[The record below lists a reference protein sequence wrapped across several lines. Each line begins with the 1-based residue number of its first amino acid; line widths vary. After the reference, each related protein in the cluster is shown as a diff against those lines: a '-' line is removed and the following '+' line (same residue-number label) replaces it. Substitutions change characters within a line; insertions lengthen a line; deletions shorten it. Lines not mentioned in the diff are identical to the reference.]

1 MMKLTLGMND
11 PLLIK
16 LGKSYEQKPD
26 DEWSTRLKNVE
37 IKGDY
42 KSEASVTVIDGYDR
56 DLVEINEETYRFK
69 KAGAIVIVFADDT
82 ELFFGFEDLTE
93 AVDFANK
100 MITLL
105 STDDIVK

>member
-37 IKGDY
+37 IKGDF
-42 KSEASVTVIDGYDR
+42 KSEASVTVIDGYED
-56 DLVEINEETYRFK
+56 DLVDISGTTYRFK
-69 KAGAIVIVFADDT
+69 RAGAIVIVYTDDT
-82 ELFFGFEDLTE
+82 ELFFGFEDRTE
-93 AVDFANK
+93 AVVFANN

-105 STDDIVK
+105 STNDVIK

>member
-1 MMKLTLGMND
+1 MMKLTLGIND
-11 PLLIK
+11 PLLTD
-16 LGKSYEQKPD
+16 LGKSYQQTAD

-37 IKGDY
+37 IKGDN

-56 DLVEINEETYRFK
+56 DLVQINDTIYRFK
-69 KAGAIVIVFADDT
+69 HNGAVVIVFADDT

-93 AVDFANK
+93 ALDFSNK

-105 STDDIVK
+105 STNDVIK

>member
-1 MMKLTLGMND
+1 MMKLTLNENN
-11 PLLIK
+11 PLLTSLSK
-16 LGKSYEQKPD
+16 NYKQTPD

-42 KSEASVTVIDGYDR
+42 KSEASVTVIDGYDN
-56 DLVEINEETYRFK
+56 DLVDINGTTYRFK

>member
-11 PLLIK
+11 PLLTC
-16 LGKSYEQKPD
+16 LGKSYVQQPD

-37 IKGDY
+37 IKGEN

-56 DLVEINEETYRFK
+56 DLVDINEETYRFK

-82 ELFFGFEDLTE
+82 ELFFGSEDLTE

-105 STDDIVK
+105 STNDVIK

>member
-1 MMKLTLGMND
+1 MMKLTLGVND
-11 PLLIK
+11 PLLTC
-16 LGKSYEQKPD
+16 LGNSYKQKSD

-37 IKGDY
+37 IKGDH

-56 DLVEINEETYRFK
+56 DLVVINEVTYRFK

-100 MITLL
+100 MIKLL
-105 STDDIVK
+105 ATNDVIQ